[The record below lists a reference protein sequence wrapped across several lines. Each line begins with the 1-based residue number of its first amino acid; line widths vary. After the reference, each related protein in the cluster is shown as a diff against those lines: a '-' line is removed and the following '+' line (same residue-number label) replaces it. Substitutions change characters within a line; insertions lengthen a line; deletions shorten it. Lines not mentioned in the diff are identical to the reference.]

1 MKAKTKKLI
10 LKKNDKKTS
19 TKPLKKQTVEEHREA
34 VLEQGRKF
42 KYPIQYSKHKILINA
57 LIVGGVAIGL
67 FVLFSW
73 WMLYQ
78 NQTLSD
84 FYYTATRVIPIP
96 VAFVDGEP
104 VRYGDYMR
112 RMRASIYY
120 LEKQEN
126 RDFNNENGEI
136 ELNYTR
142 RFNMDES
149 LRVAFAT
156 KIAREYDLIVTD
168 SEIDANIEQTLIGDN
183 GVKISQKAY
192 ETSLWRYY
200 GWSIDDYREIVR
212 QALLM
217 RKASFVID
225 DVAKK
230 KINNIKSRID
240 GGADF
245 AELAKTESDDEV
257 SRAKGGDVGS
267 LNITDFDSD
276 GLVAAALKLEVG
288 GVSAPIQGVDAW
300 YVIKLTEK
308 TNQTVRFSLIRVS
321 LTEFDKQLEQLRT
334 DGKIVECIE
343 IKKD

>member
-1 MKAKTKKLI
+1 M
-10 LKKNDKKTS
+10 KKTN
-19 TKPLKKQTVEEHREA
+19 KPFSKGKKKTPSKPIKRQTVAEHREI

-57 LIVGGVAIGL
+57 LVVGAVVIGL

-96 VAFVDGEP
+96 VASVDGEP

-126 RDFNNENGEI
+126 RDFNNENGEL

-142 RFNMDES
+142 RFNMDEAQ
-149 LRVAFAT
+149 RVALAT
-156 KIAREYDLIVTD
+156 KIAREYNLTVES
-168 SEIDANIEQTLIGDN
+168 SEIDANIEQTLVGDN

-212 QALLM
+212 QALLV
-217 RKASFVID
+217 RSASFTID
-225 DVAKK
+225 NTART
-230 KINNIKSRID
+230 KINNLKNRID
-240 GGADF
+240 GGEKFSD
-245 AELAKTESDDEV
+245 LAKAESQDEITK
-257 SRAKGGDVGS
+257 SRGGDVGT
-267 LNITDFDSD
+267 LNITDFDGD
-276 GLVAAALKLEVG
+276 GLVAAALRMKVG
-288 GVSAPIQGVDAW
+288 KVSAPIKGVDAW
-300 YVIKLTEK
+300 YLIKLTEK
-308 TNQTVRFSLIRVS
+308 SDKTVRFSLIKVG
-321 LTEFDKQLEQLRT
+321 LTEFNDRLEQLRK
-334 DGKIVECIE
+334 DGKVKEYIE